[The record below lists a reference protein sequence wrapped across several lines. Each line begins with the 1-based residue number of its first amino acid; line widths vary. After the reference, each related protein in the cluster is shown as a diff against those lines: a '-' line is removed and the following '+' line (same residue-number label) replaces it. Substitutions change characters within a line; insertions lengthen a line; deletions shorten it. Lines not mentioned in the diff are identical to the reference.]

1 MTDLLKQNCL
11 TLIKW
16 HLKKIILK
24 VKIMYTIEFFVKVLI
39 SSSQKVIKLRVPSL
53 FTTQKWDIALL
64 VEQNRTPY
72 LLSSD
77 ITF

>member
-1 MTDLLKQNCL
+1 
-11 TLIKW
+11 
-16 HLKKIILK
+16 
-24 VKIMYTIEFFVKVLI
+24 MYTIEFFVKVLI